1 MSANTLLEVANADF
15 DSIKSSLKDFLRS
28 QSQFEDYDFE
38 GSNLSVLID
47 LLAYNTYYNAFY
59 TNMVSTEMFLETA
72 QFRNS
77 VVSRAKQIGFTPTSV
92 RGATAQIAMSVTTD
106 DDIVNITVPKF
117 TKFSSVIDSVTYDF
131 VNTSAV
137 TLSPSTGNAE
147 VFTANA
153 ISLVQGTPFTHEFIA
168 TGDAPESFTIP
179 NANVDTSTISVTV
192 FENQNS
198 SENEVYVLSDSVIE
212 ADSSSKIYYL
222 EESEDEK
229 FKLVF
234 GDGILGQSLDLGNR
248 VVINYVVSQGND
260 AFKANTFS
268 LEDSIGFANVSITTE
283 SSASGGSD
291 LMDVE
296 SIKFL
301 APKIFQ
307 SQNRL
312 VTARDY
318 AAEVTRSFPSF
329 DSVKAWGGEENDPQI
344 FGKVFV
350 SIKPAEGTTLTNA
363 LKTNIINTVLQPK
376 SIVSISPEIVDPE
389 FIYIIPRIEAVYN
402 PDVTTKSRPDISA
415 LVLATIQ
422 NFSNSTLEQFD
433 AFFRYSQVLRLIDD
447 TDVSITNSNLEIL
460 LKRLITPQFGTAQQI
475 EVPFFNAIYH
485 PFSTYDGAVTSTQ
498 FTFNGFSDCFFDDN
512 NGTLRIV
519 RRPVTEKVVVK
530 DNSGTV
536 DYDNGKI
543 VITDFTISAFAGSN
557 LEITVEPRAN
567 DVVSQR
573 NYILQILDADID
585 ITLLEEGQVQIGAIA
600 GTI

>member
-15 DSIKSSLKDFLRS
+15 DSIKSSLKDYLRS

-92 RGATAQIAMSVTTD
+92 RGAVAKIAMSVTSD

-117 TKFSSVIDSVTYDF
+117 TKFSSVIDSVTYNF
-131 VNTSAV
+131 VTTSAT
-137 TLSPSTGNAE
+137 TLSPSSGNAE
-147 VFTANA
+147 VYTANS
-153 ISLVQGTPFTHEFIA
+153 ITLVQGSPFTHEFIA
-168 TGDAPESFTIP
+168 TGNAPESFTIP

-192 FENQNS
+192 FESQSS
-198 SENEVYVLSDSVIE
+198 SESEVYVEAESVIE

-222 EESEDEK
+222 EESEDQK

-248 VVINYVVSQGND
+248 VVIDYVISQGND

-268 LEDSIGFANVSITTE
+268 LEDSIGYANVSITTE

-291 LMDVE
+291 IMDIE
-296 SIKFL
+296 TIKFL

-318 AAEVTRSFPSF
+318 AAEITRSFPSF
-329 DSVKAWGGEENDPQI
+329 ASVKAWGGEENDPQI

-363 LKTNIINTVLQPK
+363 LKTSIIETVLQPK
-376 SIVSISPEIVDPE
+376 SIVSISPEIIDPE
-389 FIYIIPRIEAVYN
+389 FIYIIPRIEAVFN
-402 PDVTTKSRPDISA
+402 QNATTKSRPDVSA
-415 LVLATIQ
+415 LILSTIQ
-422 NFSNSTLEQFD
+422 NFSNNTLERFD

-447 TDVSITNSNLEIL
+447 TDVSITNSNMEIS
-460 LKRLITPQFGTAQQI
+460 LKRLIVPQLDTAQQI

-530 DNSGTV
+530 ENSGSV

-543 VITDFTISAFAGSN
+543 VITDFNISAFVGDS
-557 LEITVEPRAN
+557 LEITVEPRGN

-573 NYILQILDADID
+573 NYILQILDNDID
-585 ITLLEEGQVQIGAIA
+585 ITLLAEGQVQIGAVA